1 MDLSGVKRECSDGVS
16 DVQPLQSKRICVQN
30 ENGKLFY
37 VQIEKKP
44 SGETTLDLVPHQR
57 IRRRFLTTA
66 IPLLHM
72 GHWNNLRF
80 AEFLNRSISRIRIR

>member
-16 DVQPLQSKRICVQN
+16 GEDNPDVQPLQSKRICVQN

-44 SGETTLDLVPHQR
+44 SGETLDLVPHPEAIFNYSHSPFTHGSLEQPA
-57 IRRRFLTTA
+57 IR
-66 IPLLHM
+66 
-72 GHWNNLRF
+72 
-80 AEFLNRSISRIRIR
+80 